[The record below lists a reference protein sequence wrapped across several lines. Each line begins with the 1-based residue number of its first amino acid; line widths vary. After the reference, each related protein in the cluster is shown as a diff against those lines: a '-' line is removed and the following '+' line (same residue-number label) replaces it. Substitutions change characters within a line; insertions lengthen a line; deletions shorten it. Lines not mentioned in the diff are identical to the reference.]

1 MSLEQDTRLR
11 PREIRHS
18 CLVAVRAYLFW
29 QNQGISVLT
38 LQVFICILN
47 RGFWRTPQEI
57 HGSAT
62 MFVGA
67 ATCNKPLVVGE
78 FGVLVQQSASYDSWL
93 TTTLL
98 EGGGEAS
105 ELVYNA

>member
-1 MSLEQDTRLR
+1 
-11 PREIRHS
+11 
-18 CLVAVRAYLFW
+18 
-29 QNQGISVLT
+29 
-38 LQVFICILN
+38 
-47 RGFWRTPQEI
+47 
-57 HGSAT
+57 